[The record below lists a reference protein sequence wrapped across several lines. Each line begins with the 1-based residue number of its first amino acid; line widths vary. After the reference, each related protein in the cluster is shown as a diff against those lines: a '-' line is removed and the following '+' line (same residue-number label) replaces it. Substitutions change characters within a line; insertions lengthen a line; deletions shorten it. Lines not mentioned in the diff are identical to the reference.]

1 MCFSKR
7 ENKILFTYKIYFSS
21 IEKKNYL
28 RLISTRE
35 FRKRFGVAVD
45 SLYDMSNT
53 ILFIN
58 EIPYLQITFH
68 DKLVNNNI
76 AYEVIKFY
84 LDNDFG
90 KFQSIIYARDQK
102 YWTCYFKIT
111 KRELLLEL
119 I

>member
-1 MCFSKR
+1 M
-7 ENKILFTYKIYFSS
+7 ILFTYKIYFSS
-21 IEKKNYL
+21 IEKTHYL

-58 EIPYLQITFH
+58 EVPLLRVSFH

-84 LDNDFG
+84 LSNEFG
-90 KFQSIIYARDQK
+90 EFQSITYSNIQK
-102 YWTCYFKIT
+102 YWTCYFKII

-119 I
+119 M